1 MGVLLEF
8 ALKAC
13 AVKFRLVSPGDAFVY
28 RTSALLFPVHF
39 EYFAPFTL
47 PWRRS
52 KEAGDAPAS
61 GKCSKPL
68 WHGLLQHLHHVKTHA
83 MLA

>member
-52 KEAGDAPAS
+52 K
-61 GKCSKPL
+61 
-68 WHGLLQHLHHVKTHA
+68 
-83 MLA
+83 